1 MSVTK
6 IAARYAKSLIDL
18 AHERGNLPTVLE
30 DMTSFDE
37 ITDNRDFY
45 LLLKSPIVSREKK
58 LDVFKVL
65 FDGKVDE
72 LTQAFLTILVKKGRE
87 NYLPEIADEF
97 LHQYK
102 VMNHISEVKLT
113 TATQMPDAQL
123 EKIKATLLASNATDQ
138 KVEITTAVDESLIGG
153 FIVEIGDKLYDASV
167 AHKIAELKKS
177 FSGNDYEKAF

>member
-18 AHERGNLPTVLE
+18 AHEKGNLSTVVE
-30 DMTSFDE
+30 DMTAFDE

-45 LLLKSPIVSREKK
+45 LLLKSPIVSRDKK
-58 LDVFKVL
+58 LSVFSAL

-87 NYLPEIADEF
+87 NFLPEIADEF

-102 VMNHISEVKLT
+102 VMNHVSEVKLT
-113 TATQMPDAQL
+113 TATKMSDAQL
-123 EKIKATLLASNATDQ
+123 EKIKQTLLASEVTDQ
-138 KVEITTAVDESLIGG
+138 KVDITTAVDESLIGG